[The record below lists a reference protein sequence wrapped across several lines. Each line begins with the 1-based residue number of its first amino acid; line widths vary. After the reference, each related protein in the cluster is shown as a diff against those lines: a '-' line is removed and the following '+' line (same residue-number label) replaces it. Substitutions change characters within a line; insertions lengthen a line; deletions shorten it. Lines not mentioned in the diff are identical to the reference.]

1 MGIMRA
7 FRSVT
12 GRSPKAAKKTLKEVE
27 EEFESN
33 AGFDPEDPV
42 SRKGSRV
49 ATLQKPNFFD
59 CMHLALRA

>member
-1 MGIMRA
+1 MRA

-12 GRSPKAAKKTLKEVE
+12 GRSPKAEKKKTLKEVE

-42 SRKGSRV
+42 SRKGSMV
-49 ATLQKPNFFD
+49 A
-59 CMHLALRA
+59 R